1 MAKIV
6 VTSNDGTVEETI
18 DVDRRYFD
26 ASGPDGRV
34 GGFLSPDTRE
44 ALLARVGD
52 AARRAVQADVQS
64 SAHARDEIRLPV
76 AGRAGGDVVRVYL
89 CEDDDALRQLL
100 RVALEEHGDIRVVG
114 DAGDGRTGVEGIEVT
129 QPDIVVL
136 DLGLPGLD
144 GIDAIPLIR
153 QGAPDAQIIVFSGFQ
168 ASQWSGLAMRLGVA
182 RYLEKGASM
191 TEVCA
196 VVKEVAV
203 QRRPGAAAR

>member
-6 VTSNDGTVEETI
+6 VTSNDGSVEETI

-26 ASGPDGRV
+26 ATAPDGSV
-34 GGFLSPDTRE
+34 AGFLSPETRE

-52 AARRAVQADVQS
+52 AARRAVQADVTG
-64 SAHARDEIRLPV
+64 SAHLRDELRHPPADV
-76 AGRAGGDVVRVYL
+76 TGGAQIRVYL
-89 CEDDDALRQLL
+89 CEDDDGLRQLL
-100 RVALEEHGDIRVVG
+100 RVSLEEDPGIRVIG

-136 DLGLPGLD
+136 DLGMPGLD

-153 QGAPDAQIIVFSGFQ
+153 QGAPEAQIIVFSGFQ

-182 RYLEKGASM
+182 RYVEKGASM
-191 TEVCA
+191 EDVRAT
-196 VVKEVAV
+196 VKEVAQ
-203 QRRPGAAAR
+203 QRRPGVAAR

>member
-1 MAKIV
+1 VARIV
-6 VTSNDGTVEETI
+6 VTSTDGSVEVTI

-26 ASGPDGRV
+26 ASGGDGQV
-34 GGFLSPDTRE
+34 GGFLSPETRDE
-44 ALLARVGD
+44 LLARVGD
-52 AARRAVQADVQS
+52 AARQAVQADVEG
-64 SAHARDEIRLPV
+64 SAHVRDEIRLPS
-76 AGRAGGDVVRVYL
+76 AGPGIRVYI

-100 RVALEEHGDIRVVG
+100 RVSLEEDGDIRVVG

-153 QGAPDAQIIVFSGFQ
+153 RGAPDAQIIVFSGFQ

-182 RYLEKGASM
+182 RYVEKGASM
-191 TEVCA
+191 DEVCA
-196 VVKEVAV
+196 AVRDVAA
-203 QRRPGAAAR
+203 QRRAGRPVVR